1 MANFRVQMVLA
12 MCLSFLWPASAE
24 TPAESAILKL
34 NSDMHRLYG
43 GALKDAQLDLLS
55 AHPVILA
62 RFTGQGGDMVLYRPG
77 QAPLVAERVPIRYEL
92 IKSVGHS
99 AMAVFAHS
107 YANLDKPASDWRD
120 GLTSFRTTSQKAQA
134 QIPLLDLPADWK
146 DTMLRV
152 VKLNTAFM
160 DHALVEGRI
169 SEEALQ
175 KFAQDQNSDL
185 RKLIA
190 WAAETQVDHWMTVLD
205 GWKAMLG
212 TEWDKTYACSNTLY
226 VTRQNNILFQVLAQY
241 FGKSAMNTRLFLF
254 ETTAF
259 TTEPEQMLGLM
270 ARIVADRKVGDAFFG
285 DFYLMDYELMG
296 GDAHRAIVQQ
306 MEKRG
311 QTPLLPPL
319 VPFRSN
325 EWPMRHDP
333 KEGSGP
339 ARLDQIPAKR

>member
-1 MANFRVQMVLA
+1 MAKLQIQVVLFSF
-12 MCLSFLWPASAE
+12 LSLLWPAGAE
-24 TPAESAILKL
+24 TPAEAAILKL
-34 NSDMHRLYG
+34 NSEMHGLYG

-55 AHPVILA
+55 GHPVILA
-62 RFTGQGGDMVLYRPG
+62 RFTGQGGDMLLYRPG

-92 IKSVGHS
+92 VKSVGHS
-99 AMAVFAHS
+99 AMGVFAHS
-107 YANLDKPASDWRD
+107 YANLDKPASAWRD
-120 GLTSFRTTSQKAQA
+120 GLTSFRDTHQEAQA
-134 QIPLLDLPADWK
+134 QIPLLDLPKDWK
-146 DTMLRV
+146 DTLLRV
-152 VKLNTAFM
+152 IKLNTAFM
-160 DHALVEGRI
+160 DQALIEGKI

-190 WAAETQVDHWMTVLD
+190 WAAETQVDHWMSVLD

-212 TEWDKTYACSNTLY
+212 PDWDKTYACSNTLY

-241 FGKSAMNTRLFLF
+241 FGKSALNTRLFLF

-270 ARIVADRKVGDAFFG
+270 ARIVADRQVGNAFF
-285 DFYLMDYELMG
+285 DDPYLMDYELMG
-296 GDAHRAIVQQ
+296 GDAHRAIVKQ

-311 QTPLLPPL
+311 RTPLLPPL

-339 ARLDQIPAKR
+339 AQLEEIPPKK